1 MTSATQDRIE
11 KARLKVAQ
19 AQARLEA
26 ISARATAHERKADT
40 RRKIILGGLL
50 LDAAGKDPRYA
61 SVLDTLVQRIGR
73 EADRRP
79 FAGWS
84 PPSPTTTDQ

>member
-1 MTSATQDRIE
+1 VTPAQERIE
-11 KARLKVAQ
+11 KARRKVAQ

-26 ISARATAHERKADT
+26 IAARANALERKADT

-50 LDAAGKDPRYA
+50 LDAAGKDARYA
-61 SVLDTLVQRIGR
+61 SVLTTLMQRIGR

-84 PPSPTTTDQ
+84 PPSPSSAD

>member
-1 MTSATQDRIE
+1 MTSPAQERIE
-11 KARLKVAQ
+11 KARLKVSQ

-26 ISARATAHERKADT
+26 LNARAATYERKADT

-50 LDAAGKDPRYA
+50 LDAASKDTRYA
-61 SVLDTLVQRIGR
+61 DILGTLLRRIAR

-79 FAGWS
+79 FDGWQ
-84 PPSPTTTDQ
+84 PPTPTVID

>member
-1 MTSATQDRIE
+1 MTPAQERIE
-11 KARLKVAQ
+11 KARRKVAQ

-26 ISARATAHERKADT
+26 IAARANALERKADT

-50 LDAAGKDPRYA
+50 LDAAGKDARYA
-61 SVLDTLVQRIGR
+61 SVLATLMQRIGR

-79 FAGWS
+79 FDGWS
-84 PPSPTTTDQ
+84 PPSPSGAD

>member
-1 MTSATQDRIE
+1 MTPAQERIE
-11 KARLKVAQ
+11 KARRKVAQ

-26 ISARATAHERKADT
+26 IAARADALERKADT

-50 LDAAGKDPRYA
+50 LDAASKDVTYA
-61 SVLDTLVQRIGR
+61 TILTTLMHRIGR

-79 FAGWS
+79 FVGWS
-84 PPSPTTTDQ
+84 PPSSTD

>member
-1 MTSATQDRIE
+1 MTSPAQERIE
-11 KARLKVAQ
+11 KARLKVSQ

-26 ISARATAHERKADT
+26 LSARAAAHERKADT

-50 LDAAGKDPRYA
+50 LDAASKDTRYTGI
-61 SVLDTLVQRIGR
+61 LDALLRRISR

-79 FAGWS
+79 FDGWK
-84 PPSPTTTDQ
+84 PPKPTTID

>member
-1 MTSATQDRIE
+1 MTSPAQERIE
-11 KARLKVAQ
+11 KARLKVFQ

-26 ISARATAHERKADT
+26 LSARAATHERKADT

-50 LDAAGKDPRYA
+50 LDAANKDSRYA
-61 SVLDTLVQRIGR
+61 GILETLLRRISR

-79 FAGWS
+79 FDGWE
-84 PPSPTTTDQ
+84 PPTPTTTD

>member
-1 MTSATQDRIE
+1 MTSPAQERIE

-26 ISARATAHERKADT
+26 LSARAATYERKADT

-61 SVLDTLVQRIGR
+61 SILDALLKRIAR
-73 EADRRP
+73 DADRRP
-79 FAGWS
+79 FDGWE
-84 PPSPTTTDQ
+84 PPSPAVDG

>member
-1 MTSATQDRIE
+1 MTSPAHDRIE
-11 KARLKVAQ
+11 KARLKVSQ

-26 ISARATAHERKADT
+26 LSARAAAYERKADT

-50 LDAAGKDPRYA
+50 LEAASRDPRYA
-61 SVLDTLVQRIGR
+61 GILDSLLRRIGR

-79 FAGWS
+79 FDGWE
-84 PPSPTTTDQ
+84 PPTPATID

>member
-1 MTSATQDRIE
+1 MTAAQDRIE

-26 ISARATAHERKADT
+26 IAARANALERKADT

-50 LDAAGKDPRYA
+50 LDAAGKDARYA
-61 SVLDTLVQRIGR
+61 NILATLIQRIGR
-73 EADRRP
+73 EADQRP
-79 FAGWS
+79 FADWS
-84 PPSPTTTDQ
+84 PPSPSSAD

>member
-1 MTSATQDRIE
+1 MTSPAQDRID
-11 KARLKVAQ
+11 KARLKVSQ

-26 ISARATAHERKADT
+26 LSARAAAYERKADT

-50 LDAAGKDPRYA
+50 LDAASKHPGY
-61 SVLDTLVQRIGR
+61 SGVLDTLLRRIGR

-79 FAGWS
+79 FNGWE
-84 PPSPTTTDQ
+84 PPSPTVID

>member
-1 MTSATQDRIE
+1 MTPAQERIE
-11 KARLKVAQ
+11 KARRKVAQ

-26 ISARATAHERKADT
+26 IAARANALERKADT

-50 LDAAGKDPRYA
+50 LDAAGKDVRYA
-61 SVLDTLVQRIGR
+61 SVLATLMQRIGR
-73 EADRRP
+73 EGDRRP

-84 PPSPTTTDQ
+84 PPSPSDAD

>member
-1 MTSATQDRIE
+1 MTSPAQARID
-11 KARLKVAQ
+11 KARLKVSQ

-26 ISARATAHERKADT
+26 VSARAATHERKADT

-50 LDAAGKDPRYA
+50 LDAANKDPRYA
-61 SVLDTLVQRIGR
+61 GILDTLLRRISR

-79 FAGWS
+79 FDGWE
-84 PPSPTTTDQ
+84 PPPPTTTD

>member
-1 MTSATQDRIE
+1 MNSPADDRIE

-19 AQARLEA
+19 AKARLEA
-26 ISARATAHERKADT
+26 IEARATSAERKADT

-61 SVLDTLVQRIGR
+61 SVLDVLLLRIAR

-79 FAGWS
+79 FNGWT
-84 PPSPTTTDQ
+84 PPVSASAD

>member
-1 MTSATQDRIE
+1 MTPAQERIE
-11 KARLKVAQ
+11 KARRKVAQ

-26 ISARATAHERKADT
+26 IAARANALDRKADT
-40 RRKIILGGLL
+40 RRKIIVGGLL
-50 LDAAGKDPRYA
+50 LDAAGKDARYA
-61 SVLDTLVQRIGR
+61 SVLTTLMQRIGR

-84 PPSPTTTDQ
+84 PPSPSSTD

>member
-1 MTSATQDRIE
+1 MTSPAKERIE
-11 KARLKVAQ
+11 KARLKVSQ

-26 ISARATAHERKADT
+26 LNARAASHERKADT

-50 LDAAGKDPRYA
+50 LDAASKDTRYA
-61 SVLDTLVQRIGR
+61 GILDALLRRISR

-79 FAGWS
+79 FDAWK
-84 PPSPTTTDQ
+84 PPAPTTTE

>member
-1 MTSATQDRIE
+1 MTSPAQDRID
-11 KARLKVAQ
+11 KARLKVSQ

-26 ISARATAHERKADT
+26 LSARAAVYERKADT

-50 LDAAGKDPRYA
+50 LDAASKDPAYFKI
-61 SVLDTLVQRIGR
+61 LDTLRRRISR

-79 FAGWS
+79 FEGWE
-84 PPSPTTTDQ
+84 PSSQTDID

>member
-1 MTSATQDRIE
+1 MRSQAPDRIE
-11 KARLKVAQ
+11 RARLKVAQ

-26 ISARATAHERKADT
+26 VTARAATYERKADT

-50 LDAAGKDPRYA
+50 LGAAEEDDRYA
-61 SVLDTLVQRIGR
+61 EVVQTLLLRISR

-79 FAGWS
+79 FDRWK
-84 PPSPTTTDQ
+84 PPTPSDGD